1 MHLAGFDGKI
11 NQPLSLSSCVEETI
25 YMIKQLKPLDQLV
38 QHLVMKK
45 KKIAKDIAETAQY
58 IASLTTLARLTQELC

>member
-11 NQPLSLSSCVEETI
+11 NQPLSLSSCVEDTI

-45 KKIAKDIAETAQY
+45 KFAKDIAETAQY